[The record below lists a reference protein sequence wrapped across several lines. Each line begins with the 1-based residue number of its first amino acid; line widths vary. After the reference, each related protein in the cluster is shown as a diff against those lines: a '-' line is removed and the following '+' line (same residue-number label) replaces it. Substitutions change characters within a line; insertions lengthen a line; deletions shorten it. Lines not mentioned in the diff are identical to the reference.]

1 MTGFRVSRVCLPFG
15 TEVFGRLLGYAPIV
29 GAGDLHH
36 LEPETSSKAVKV
48 RSDKPG
54 QRGSAR

>member
-1 MTGFRVSRVCLPFG
+1 VSRVCLPFG